1 MSDLEAPITLDQIK
15 VFLCVVEEGS
25 FSGTAKRLRR
35 VQSAISYSIA
45 NLERLLEVE
54 LFDRSG
60 RKPVLTDA
68 GRALVADAKAVDE
81 RVDLLHARAK
91 SISSGVEARLSL
103 AVDML
108 FPSQALLDG
117 IRAFKER
124 FPLVDL
130 HLRVEA
136 LGAVVKLVDDG
147 VCQIGIA
154 VDFTDYPRSLSV
166 KPLTRVPMAQV
177 CAASHRLAA
186 VDGPIG
192 EDALRDEIQ
201 IVVTDRSSLTE
212 GLDRGVLS
220 ERTWRIAD
228 LHTKRMLLLNGFGWG
243 NMPVH
248 AVREDLDAG
257 LLVEIVF
264 ANQPKDVD
272 VPLSA
277 ISRTADPPGPAGSW
291 LLNHLADACASD

>member
-1 MSDLEAPITLDQIK
+1 MSEQEAPITLDQIQ

-25 FSGTAKRLRR
+25 FSGAAKRLRR

-108 FPSQALLDG
+108 FPSQPLLDG
-117 IRAFKER
+117 LRAFNER
-124 FPLVDL
+124 YPLVDL
-130 HLRVEA
+130 HLRVEG
-136 LGAVVKLVDDG
+136 LGAVVQLVDEG
-147 VCQIGIA
+147 TCQLGIA
-154 VDFTDYPRSLSV
+154 VDFDTYPRSLTV
-166 KPLTRVPMAQV
+166 RPLCTVPMSQV
-177 CAASHRLAA
+177 CAPDHALAR
-186 VDGPIG
+186 VEGPIP
-192 EDALRDEIQ
+192 EDVLRHETQ
-201 IVVTDRSSLTE
+201 LVVTDRSSLTE
-212 GLDRGVLS
+212 GRDRGVVS

-243 NMPVH
+243 NMPDH
-248 AVREDLDAG
+248 AIANDLEAGRLVR
-257 LLVEIVF
+257 I
-264 ANQPKDVD
+264 QPAHRAEDVD

-277 ISRTADPPGPAGSW
+277 IARTADPPGPAASW
-291 LLNHLADACASD
+291 LLDQLAERCA